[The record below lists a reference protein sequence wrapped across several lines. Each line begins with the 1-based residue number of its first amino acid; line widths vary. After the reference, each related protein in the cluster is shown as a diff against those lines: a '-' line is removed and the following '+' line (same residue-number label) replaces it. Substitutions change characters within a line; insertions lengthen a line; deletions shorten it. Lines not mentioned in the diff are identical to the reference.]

1 VQIIADTIGSPISIV
16 GTSEGAAHGAA
27 LIAAAGGGAFASVQE
42 AAVGAVAIDR
52 VVEPSE
58 RGDPAD
64 ERAQIYSSLYPL
76 LESSFKDLAGN

>member
-1 VQIIADTIGSPISIV
+1 
-16 GTSEGAAHGAA
+16 
-27 LIAAAGGGAFASVQE
+27 
-42 AAVGAVAIDR
+42 VGAVAIDR